1 MTKAKRFRLLDLI
14 EEIRKVDVMIK
25 LHTIDS
31 SAMMLDQYRRLKD
44 QLVNELILE
53 LEH

>member
-25 LHTIDS
+25 LYPS
-31 SAMMLDQYRRLKD
+31 
-44 QLVNELILE
+44 E
-53 LEH
+53 